1 MDMYDS
7 SLGPEAV
14 EQIQSIR
21 VLLPDYVGLEEPQ
34 DRRGSDEV
42 IRAYLS
48 RLLNLLNAHLASL
61 ESYLHA
67 RGLEPLFGKAAHIVQ
82 VAEMFSD
89 KVQMVPY
96 AYSLF
101 FTIPRL
107 PQDQQERIIADDY
120 ALLNSADKTEA
131 IFVPTLDESSDFHG
145 ILNAIV
151 ERIAILDSCFE
162 QRINHIM
169 EFH

>member
-34 DRRGSDEV
+34 ERRESDEV
-42 IRAYLS
+42 VRAYLS
-48 RLLNLLNAHLASL
+48 RLLHLLNAHLASL

-67 RGLEPLFGKAAHIVQ
+67 RGLEPLFGKTAHIVQ
-82 VAEMFSD
+82 MAEMFSD

-101 FTIPRL
+101 FTSPRL
-107 PQDQQERIIADDY
+107 PQEQLEKIIADDY
-120 ALLNSADKTEA
+120 ALLNFADKTET
-131 IFVPTLDESSDFHG
+131 IFFPTLDENSDFHA
-145 ILNAIV
+145 ILDTII
-151 ERIAILDSCFE
+151 EKIETLDSCFE